1 MPTKNGVIALVLAV
15 ALLFNSF
22 PILALEN
29 PSEPSAPVDA
39 VAQAKADHEEA
50 AKRIR
55 AGRNEEA
62 LPLLE
67 RALATIPNDR
77 YLQADYALCLV
88 WTGAFQRAVEFYG
101 PREAALRQLSY
112 VPRNMAKAY
121 YELRDYPKAMELYRL
136 GLSYDPGDGESFKGV
151 IFTSMRT
158 GDAAGAYAAMKE
170 AEQGGRIPARTL
182 DEMKVLIL
190 EQYGASSE
198 ALDVAQ
204 KTAVGAPSQIN
215 TLRIGTAS
223 ERITWGEWEEAIAE
237 LGPILAADPGNFAA
251 RADYIAALRQTDRME
266 EVLQQYDILKQ
277 SGKPIPW
284 WITESAADAY
294 LYLKQPETALLYY
307 RMALEQ
313 GTDNAIAA
321 LLGVVTCYTAL
332 REWDKAWKVFDEIDG
347 VLAKRKRSLQWDQSV
362 LAQKSYVADLN
373 RVIVAKGWFLLS
385 QDRLKEG
392 QEYFEH
398 YLGEAA
404 SDTSL
409 RGGLAHTY
417 LWRYWPRRAL
427 DQFEIARDIDSE
439 DKKVKL
445 GLAATLNELNYKREA
460 REIANDLDRRYPRDY
475 FVNELRESLQ
485 VEQMWHLQP
494 EFFFIKEFSG
504 GTEYMVSLLIEKP
517 LTPTFS
523 LNTAILRQEAW
534 EDTDTGT
541 NRAVWDRVG
550 LGFRWIV
557 MPELIWQQSLSV
569 DYIKGSEFGSDTR
582 LTWWPT
588 DPLRI
593 SALYN
598 SFSMS
603 VPLRAR
609 VQGINAQQAGVDLL
623 YRPSDLRDFGL
634 AAGQYWF
641 SDSNN
646 HPYGAATF
654 NQTVYST
661 PDLKVRAGLAGSVDG
676 YSRQD
681 VSYYSPQY
689 EWSVL
694 VTSAIQW
701 VNFQRFERGWTSALY
716 LRAGVSGEH
725 NYSIYPVAGVTL
737 EEVYVHSRTFNVRGS
752 ASYDLRVYDGNYT
765 NVLGLYLTL
774 NWYF

>member
-1 MPTKNGVIALVLAV
+1 MDPPT
-15 ALLFNSF
+15 
-22 PILALEN
+22 PIDT
-29 PSEPSAPVDA
+29 S
-39 VAQAKADHEEA
+39 AQAKADHEEA
-50 AKRIR
+50 ARLIR

-62 LPLLE
+62 LPLLA
-67 RALATIPNDR
+67 RALAVLPEDR
-77 YLQADYALCLV
+77 HIQADYALCLS
-88 WTGAFQRAVEFYG
+88 WTGAYQRAVEFYG
-101 PREAALRQLSY
+101 PREATLKQLTY

-151 IFTSMRT
+151 IFTSMRM

-170 AEQGGRIPARTL
+170 AEKGGRIPARTL
-182 DEMKVLIL
+182 DEMKVLLL
-190 EQYGASSE
+190 EQYGAPSE
-198 ALDVAQ
+198 ALGVAE
-204 KTAVGAPSQIN
+204 KTKVGAPAQIGA
-215 TLRIGTAS
+215 LRAGTAS
-223 ERITWGEWEEAIAE
+223 EKITWGEWEEAIAE
-237 LGPILAADPGNFAA
+237 LRPILTADPGNFAA
-251 RADYIAALRQTDRME
+251 RADLIAALRQTDRMG
-266 EVLQQYDILKQ
+266 EVLQQFEILKT

-284 WITESAADAY
+284 WITESVADAY
-294 LYLKQPETALLYY
+294 LYLKEPEIALRYY
-307 RMALEQ
+307 RMSMEQ
-313 GTDNAIAA
+313 GTDNAIGA
-321 LLGVVTCYTAL
+321 LLGIVSCHTAL
-332 REWDKAWKVFDEIDG
+332 RQWDKGWEVFDEIDG
-347 VLAKRKRSLQWDQSV
+347 VLAKRKRSLEWDESI
-362 LAQKSYVADLN
+362 LSQKSYVADLN

-398 YLGEAA
+398 YLSEAA
-404 SDTSL
+404 SDTGL
-409 RGGLAHTY
+409 RGGLAHDY

-427 DQFEIARDIDSE
+427 EQFEISRDMDPE
-439 DKKVKL
+439 DKKLKT
-445 GLAATLNELNYKREA
+445 GLAAALNELNYKQQA
-460 REIANDLDRRYPRDY
+460 RQISDELTRRYPRDY

-485 VEQMWHLQP
+485 VEQMWHVQP
-494 EFFFIKEFSG
+494 EFFFTKEYTG
-504 GTEYMVSLLIEKP
+504 GTEYMVSLLLEKP

-557 MPELIWQQSLSV
+557 TPELIWQQSLSF
-569 DYIKGSEFGSDTR
+569 DFISGGDFGSNTR

-588 DPLRI
+588 DPLHV
-593 SALYN
+593 SVLYD

-623 YRPSDLRDFGL
+623 YRSSELRDYGL
-634 AAGQYWF
+634 SAGQYWF

-646 HPYGAATF
+646 HPYGAAYF

-661 PDLKVRAGLAGSVDG
+661 PDLKVRAGLVGSVDG

-681 VSYYSPQY
+681 VVYYSPEY
-689 EWSVL
+689 EWSIL
-694 VTSAIQW
+694 ATSAIQW
-701 VNFQRFERGWTSALY
+701 VNFQRYERGWTSALY
-716 LRAGVSGEH
+716 LRAGVSGEK
-725 NYSIYPVAGVTL
+725 NYSVYPVGGVTL

-765 NVLGLYLTL
+765 NVIGLYLTL